1 MTHLAARRLSKWQ
14 GVAGRAAS
22 LRRHLSR
29 CDSDRKLAPRPAAA
43 AADRCR
49 GRGLEAAGDLRGS
62 LVKRD
67 HKAKW
72 HVSTGSAVSSYLT
85 AVHSC
90 TVSVRKGRAVA
101 YIYVCE
107 YIL

>member
-29 CDSDRKLAPRPAAA
+29 CDSDRKLAPQPAAA

-90 TVSVRKGRAVA
+90 TVSVRKGRTVA